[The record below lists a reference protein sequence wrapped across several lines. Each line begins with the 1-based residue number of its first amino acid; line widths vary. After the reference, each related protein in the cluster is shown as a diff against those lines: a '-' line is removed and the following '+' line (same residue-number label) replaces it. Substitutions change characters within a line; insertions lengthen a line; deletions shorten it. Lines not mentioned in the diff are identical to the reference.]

1 MYFSMTG
8 LNIDINVQYQLL
20 EVNWSILASVHAVNV
35 TSTFKD
41 RGIDVLSHYHLP
53 KDLLYLLYRFQV
65 FHMSKEIP
73 FIVSRI
79 PAGENDPIYKGV
91 NALDP

>member
-20 EVNWSILASVHAVNV
+20 EVNWSILASVPAVNV
-35 TSTFKD
+35 TRTFKD
-41 RGIDVLSHYHLP
+41 IGIDVLSHYHLP
-53 KDLLYLLYRFQV
+53 KDLLYRSPV
-65 FHMSKEIP
+65 FHMSKETP
-73 FIVSRI
+73 FVVSRI